1 MDDLDS
7 PSWHQNNRPRD
18 VCVLGSGASGESA
31 AVFLKDKFY
40 DVLVLERED
49 HIGGH
54 CDTEYFTPP
63 VAGQPNY
70 IDLGAQ
76 IYTDTAYSNASGFG
90 TWTLSSRAFAQRFV
104 PAASLLPNNLPDSI
118 QSGIY
123 LADFARSTFL
133 GPAFPQPPPTAD
145 FVAAFGRLFALIASY
160 PWLETADF
168 PDPIPAPLLQPFDQ
182 FVAAN
187 NFSVLGSLFYGE
199 QFIGGMGNWANL
211 TTLYAL
217 QNMRRGVLML
227 RTDPNAAFRFDG
239 GCLSLYRSIT
249 NYLGAENVL
258 TNANVVSVDRP
269 SGNSNRPTR
278 LLVRFN
284 NSASYR
290 LIKCR
295 NLIVSF
301 PQVLSNLGFMD
312 LTAEERALFGEVR
325 VRNYYDIRVNI
336 SGPITEQTDAKPWWT
351 LGNFDISPTSGGLAP
366 YPTLMALKRDLNYGP
381 GAGYAFDDGNLT
393 EQQMETVIRQLIAN
407 INFPGVLNISL
418 VSSDRHQFQAHF
430 TAASLAQSPTPYTR
444 FDALQGKKHTYWTGA
459 LRSYAESANIWHK
472 TYNLINQYF

>member
-1 MDDLDS
+1 MDDMDT
-7 PSWHQNNRPRD
+7 PEWNRNNRVRD
-18 VCVLGSGASGESA
+18 VCILGSGASGMSA
-31 AVFLKDKFY
+31 AVFLKDKFN
-40 DVLVLERED
+40 DVLVLERNDE
-49 HIGGH
+49 IGGH

-63 VAGQPNY
+63 VAGQPGY

-104 PAASLLPNNLPDSI
+104 SAAGLLPNILPNST
-118 QSGIY
+118 QSGTY
-123 LADFARSTFL
+123 LADFAHSQFL
-133 GPAFPQPPPTAD
+133 GLASPPPPPTAD
-145 FVAAFGRLFALIASY
+145 YLAAFGRLFGLIASY

-182 FVAAN
+182 FVVAN

-199 QFIGGMGNWANL
+199 QFIGGMGAWSNL

-227 RTDPNAAFRFDG
+227 LTDPNAAFRFDG
-239 GCLSLYRSIT
+239 GCRTLYNSIT
-249 NYLGAENVL
+249 NYLGAANVI
-258 TNANVVSVDRP
+258 TNANVVAVNRP
-269 SGNSNRPTR
+269 RGESNRPVR

-284 NSASYR
+284 NTASYR

-301 PQVLSNLGFMD
+301 PQLLSNLGFMD
-312 LTAEERALFGEVR
+312 LTEEERALFAEVR
-325 VRNYYDIRVNI
+325 TRNYYDIRVNI
-336 SGPITEQTDAKPWWT
+336 SGPITQQTDAAPWWT
-351 LGNFDISPTSGGLAP
+351 LGNIDVTRADTLSPF
-366 YPTLMALKRDLNYGP
+366 PTVMALKRDLNYGP
-381 GAGYAFDDGNLT
+381 GAGYALDDGNLT
-393 EQQMETVIRQLIAN
+393 EHAMGTVIQQLINN
-407 INFPGVLNISL
+407 INFPGILNVSL
-418 VSSDRHQFQAHF
+418 VSIDRHQFQAHF
-430 TAASLAQSPTPYTR
+430 TATSLAQSPTPYTR